1 MTRSKEALV
10 LPPVVKTVVVK
21 SPPDQAFHR
30 FTGEMAAWWPLRSHS
45 LGQADAETVV
55 MEGRVGG
62 RIVERIRGGGEAVWG
77 TLTAW
82 DPPRLVAFTWHPGQD
97 PATAQDVEVRFYPD
111 AGGTRVQLTHSGF
124 ERLGA
129 MARKAQRG
137 YSLGWKHVLGF
148 YADQRGAFMFF
159 MGALTTVMIAVQRR
173 PRKAA

>member
-1 MTRSKEALV
+1 MNPSKEALV
-10 LPPVVKTVVVK
+10 IPPVVRVVTVK
-21 SPPDQAFHR
+21 APPDQAFHR
-30 FTGEMAAWWPLRSHS
+30 FTGQMATWWPLRSHS
-45 LGQADAETVV
+45 LGQADAETVT

-62 RIVERIRGGGEAVWG
+62 RIVEKIRGGGEAVWG

-82 DPPRLVAFTWHPGQD
+82 DPPRLVGFTWHPGQD
-97 PATAQDVEVRFYPD
+97 PATAQDVEVRFSAEGD
-111 AGGTRVQLTHSGF
+111 RTRVELTHRGF

-148 YADQRGAFMFF
+148 YGEQRGVFMFA
-159 MGALTTVMIAVQRR
+159 MGAITAVMMAVQRR